1 MRLSTHIRRLRR
13 RPSLAL
19 LGALW
24 LLAGCNSQVQ
34 PMESREVSFQGQDF
48 TVVSLDLHREALTL
62 HWKNPDTNQPFG
74 DIQSLREWGAANGK
88 RLMFAANAGIYDQSY
103 APLGLYVESGK
114 TLVPLNLFRGNPAAI
129 CPLDQW
135 LPDETLQSIAAEQ
148 PRELRVPREPK
159 LEIER
164 LFEECLACALPALQF
179 LKFRAGGFE
188 RLVRGFFR
196 SLGFGDQRLDFLGR
210 PP

>member
-1 MRLSTHIRRLRR
+1 MLLHPSRSASDHPWMRLSTHIRRLRR
-13 RPSLAL
+13 NPSLAL

-114 TLVPLNLFRGNPAAI
+114 TLVPLNLFRGNP
-129 CPLDQW
+129 
-135 LPDETLQSIAAEQ
+135 
-148 PRELRVPREPK
+148 
-159 LEIER
+159 
-164 LFEECLACALPALQF
+164 
-179 LKFRAGGFE
+179 
-188 RLVRGFFR
+188 
-196 SLGFGDQRLDFLGR
+196 
-210 PP
+210 